1 MTGLSGVLNLRYH
14 GTSPA
19 NLRSIATSGFTGGVL
34 PSWAGKGAVFTS
46 TPNVSSTYG
55 PRQIPI
61 VQSAKNLTVP
71 GGGIPGQ
78 TFTEALKNIG
88 KTKFGFE
95 TALKPDQA
103 TKGMTAFERMK
114 VKYPNSPTFQRL
126 LQTGTTAIKNPTN
139 WLKVAGVPLSALTGI
154 LSSTPVGSAEMP
166 EYGSEEYKAFMA
178 KEAFFRKKQKQA
190 NVFKQMKQKQL
201 AEEAA
206 AKKAA
211 EERAAAAKKAADAAA
226 AKEKKLA
233 QSKKVIYD
241 QGSGGGG
248 GGGTWHQ
255 QTKAK
260 EKAGK
265 QVAGPGFGK
274 GAYFKD
280 GGLINFFKNGGFL
293 G

>member
-1 MTGLSGVLNLRYH
+1 MAGLSSIVNIGYH

-19 NLRSIATSGFTGGVL
+19 IADAIAASGFKGGTF
-34 PSWAGKGAVFTS
+34 PTWAGKGNIFTS
-46 TPNVSSTYG
+46 NIDVAKRYG
-55 PRQIPI
+55 PRQLG
-61 VQSAKNLTVP
+61 VVTSARNLTSP
-71 GGGIPGQ
+71 IGGGIGQ
-78 TFTEALKNIG
+78 GGISFG
-88 KTKFGFE
+88 KEIVTKP
-95 TALKPDQA
+95 AQA
-103 TKGMTAFERMK
+103 TKGMNLYNKLMSGA
-114 VKYPNSPTFQRL
+114 YANSPMAQRL

-139 WLKVAGVPLSALTGI
+139 WLKLAGIPLSALTGI
-154 LSSTPVGSAEMP
+154 LSSTPANTDEIDFDM
-166 EYGSEEYKAFMA
+166 KTMMA
-178 KEAFFRKKQKQA
+178 REALFKRKQKQA

>member
-1 MTGLSGVLNLRYH
+1 MTGLSGVLNLGYH

-154 LSSTPVGSAEMP
+154 LSSTPVGSATMP
-166 EYGSEEYKAFMA
+166 EYGSEEYKTLMA
-178 KEAFFRKKQKQA
+178 REAFFRKKQKQA

-206 AKKAA
+206 SKKAA

>member
-154 LSSTPVGSAEMP
+154 LSSTPVGSATMP
-166 EYGSEEYKAFMA
+166 EYGSEEYKTLMA
-178 KEAFFRKKQKQA
+178 REAFFRKKQKQA

-211 EERAAAAKKAADAAA
+211 E
-226 AKEKKLA
+226 
-233 QSKKVIYD
+233 
-241 QGSGGGG
+241 
-248 GGGTWHQ
+248 
-255 QTKAK
+255 
-260 EKAGK
+260 
-265 QVAGPGFGK
+265 
-274 GAYFKD
+274 
-280 GGLINFFKNGGFL
+280 
-293 G
+293 

>member
-19 NLRSIATSGFTGGVL
+19 IADAIAASGFKGGTF
-34 PSWAGKGAVFTS
+34 PTWAGKGNIFTS
-46 TPNVSSTYG
+46 NIDVAKRYG
-55 PRQIPI
+55 PRQLG
-61 VQSAKNLTVP
+61 VVTSARNLTSP
-71 GGGIPGQ
+71 IGGGIGQ
-78 TFTEALKNIG
+78 GGISFG
-88 KTKFGFE
+88 KEIVTKP
-95 TALKPDQA
+95 AQA
-103 TKGMTAFERMK
+103 TKGMNLYNKLMSGA
-114 VKYPNSPTFQRL
+114 YANSPMAQRL

-139 WLKVAGVPLSALTGI
+139 WLKLAGIPLSALTGI
-154 LSSTPVGSAEMP
+154 LSSTPANTDEIDFDM
-166 EYGSEEYKAFMA
+166 KTMMA
-178 KEAFFRKKQKQA
+178 REALFKRKQKQA

-201 AEEAA
+201 ADE
-206 AKKAA
+206 
-211 EERAAAAKKAADAAA
+211 AAAKKAADAAA

-293 G
+293 S

>member
-1 MTGLSGVLNLRYH
+1 MAEKVTIEVDAEVKKALDNL
-14 GTSPA
+14 
-19 NLRSIATSGFTGGVL
+19 
-34 PSWAGKGAVFTS
+34 GKINQKLDDIS
-46 TPNVSSTYG
+46 ND
-55 PRQIPI
+55 
-61 VQSAKNLTVP
+61 
-71 GGGIPGQ
+71 
-78 TFTEALKNIG
+78 
-88 KTKFGFE
+88 TKDVG
-95 TALKPDQA
+95 
-103 TKGMTAFERMK
+103 
-114 VKYPNSPTFQRL
+114 NS
-126 LQTGTTAIKNPTN
+126 
-139 WLKVAGVPLSALTGI
+139 
-154 LSSTPVGSAEMP
+154 
-166 EYGSEEYKAFMA
+166 
-178 KEAFFRKKQKQA
+178 
-190 NVFKQMKQKQL
+190 
-201 AEEAA
+201 